1 MCVCVC
7 MLRVCLCVWSVSIAI
22 LVFDY
27 LKTEHC
33 RLSCRLSLSLT
44 NSFCKCSFVQV
55 SLRLSHKSDC
65 KMSLAFYNTHN
76 LCRSHSLSLSHSL
89 TYFGNKCL
97 SSNIKHVRSSLNV
110 SVWHPLNGL
119 FLFLASYKTEKSLG
133 IADDAF
139 ALRDKP
145 KASERLRI

>member
-1 MCVCVC
+1 MCGCVCMCVCYECVSVC
-7 MLRVCLCVWSVSIAI
+7 VECKYCHLAI
-22 LVFDY
+22 FDY

-76 LCRSHSLSLSHSL
+76 LCRSLSLSYSF

-97 SSNIKHVRSSLNV
+97 SSNIKHVRSSLSV

-119 FLFLASYKTEKSLG
+119 FLFLASYKTEKSL
-133 IADDAF
+133 
-139 ALRDKP
+139 
-145 KASERLRI
+145 